1 MHLFRYFNEEEGV
14 SPLTPGYPSTPN
26 LGSASD
32 LPPSLALGPKCI
44 VYHSTVVGLQVEM
57 FGVSEEEDF
66 KFLENIEREER
77 LDMHLFLLVLDSNIC
92 ILGK

>member
-1 MHLFRYFNEEEGV
+1 
-14 SPLTPGYPSTPN
+14 
-26 LGSASD
+26 
-32 LPPSLALGPKCI
+32 
-44 VYHSTVVGLQVEM
+44 M